1 MLEWT
6 RSSKYQ
12 PQSEANH
19 ESNTHKQSHQHL
31 VDQGFHA
38 ARAKGGGW
46 PARTTCASTSRADPN
61 GRTVCSSS
69 SWRASASDD
78 YGCRAASTTNGSCGL
93 AIPRIAA
100 GGNERSGAWLD
111 AARSNAAGM
120 RRSGAPSRAQTTIR
134 ECPHTGSERG
144 VDSRRR
150 GRTTQLSP
158 SIGPRST
165 GLRRRL
171 VRRRGVR
178 LQVEQRSF
186 SQNYQHGD
194 GKGTTVA
201 RALTIVFTNI

>member
-1 MLEWT
+1 MAGEDDLCFNI
-6 RSSKYQ
+6 S
-12 PQSEANH
+12 P
-19 ESNTHKQSHQHL
+19 
-31 VDQGFHA
+31 
-38 ARAKGGGW
+38 
-46 PARTTCASTSRADPN
+46 DPN
-61 GRTVCSSS
+61 GSAVCSSS

-120 RRSGAPSRAQTTIR
+120 RRSGAPSLAQTTIR
-134 ECPHTGSERG
+134 ECPHS

-171 VRRRGVR
+171 VRQRGVR
-178 LQVEQRSF
+178 LQVEQMSF
-186 SQNYQHGD
+186 SQNYQHED

-201 RALTIVFTNI
+201 RALMCFLLPSGMKASGKRLCSNVVFNNGIMSSKARDLLCYLLMVIVFLCSFV

>member
-1 MLEWT
+1 MAGEDDLCFNI
-6 RSSKYQ
+6 S
-12 PQSEANH
+12 P
-19 ESNTHKQSHQHL
+19 
-31 VDQGFHA
+31 G
-38 ARAKGGGW
+38 
-46 PARTTCASTSRADPN
+46 PN
-61 GRTVCSSS
+61 GRAVCNSG
-69 SWRASASDD
+69 SWRASVSDD

-171 VRRRGVR
+171 VKRRGVR
-178 LQVEQRSF
+178 LQVEQRNF
-186 SQNYQHGD
+186 LQNYQHGD
-194 GKGTTVA
+194 GKRTTVA
-201 RALTIVFTNI
+201 RALNVLESIPFFSTFFLKKIAGALLLAERENVFLEHL